1 MHLRCFVAVI
11 FLAFGTGDLPA
22 QERWSASRLDG
33 SSVPEI
39 IVNETRRMAPHGL
52 PDGLIE
58 THGGKG
64 DIIAAWY
71 AGPTT
76 RYGHGILG
84 DAIEASILHVTM
96 RDGGMLTLSLPETEV
111 FEDRYPRLTD
121 LDGDGSTEIVT
132 IRSSVSEGAS
142 VTIYGVGGS
151 RLVQR
156 ATTGFIGLANRWLNI
171 AGLAPFL
178 GNGRTQIAF
187 VRTPHIGGTLFVYDL
202 GESGLTQVGA
212 LGGFSNHVIGSREM
226 RLSALADIN
235 GDGRMDLALPS
246 ADRRTLRLVGFAG
259 GTLSEFASVGL
270 PARIDKAIAVK
281 GSGKAA
287 RFVVG
292 LENAEI
298 HEIHR

>member
-11 FLAFGTGDLPA
+11 FLVFGAGNLLA

-33 SSVPEI
+33 SSVPET
-39 IVNETRRMAPHGL
+39 IVKETRQMVPHGL

-58 THGGKG
+58 AYGGKG
-64 DIIAAWY
+64 DITASWY
-71 AGPTT
+71 ADPTT

-84 DAIEASILHVTM
+84 DAIEASRLIVRM
-96 RDGGMLTLSLPETEV
+96 RGGRQLAFSLPETEV
-111 FEDRYPRLTD
+111 FEDRYPRLAD
-121 LDGDGSTEIVT
+121 LDRDGTTEIVT
-132 IRSSVSEGAS
+132 IRSSVSLGAS
-142 VTIYGVGGS
+142 VTVYGVAGN

-171 AGLAPFL
+171 AGIADFR
-178 GNGRTQIAF
+178 GTGKMQIAF
-187 VRTPHIGGTLFVYDL
+187 VRTPHIGGTLLIYDL
-202 GESGLTQVGA
+202 DESGLKQVGV
-212 LGGFSNHVIGSREM
+212 LDGFSNHVIGSREM

-246 ADRRTLRLVGFAG
+246 ADRRRLRIVGFAG
-259 GTLSEFASVGL
+259 GTLTEFASARV

-281 GSGKAA
+281 GSGQAA